1 MPFDYYIDTSHRL
14 VATMVKGILTP
25 FELLRHQ
32 DRVKD
37 DPEFDPTFW
46 QLHDVRNA
54 DFTEVQPSCV
64 EALAELA
71 VPKRGTRRA
80 IVVGTAQAHELAQ
93 LFEGLLAGTGEQ
105 IRIFRDLDAAR
116 TWLELPPES
125 SKGPSTWLSQEL
137 RPLPRKQL
145 QITVLC
151 RSGIREGI
159 GQLVNVSLSGALL
172 ECSVMSPPPGTIV
185 TIQFL
190 PRQSD
195 AETPVELKGRVLRYT
210 SKGFA
215 IKFLTITK
223 ELEQLVE
230 SSS

>member
-37 DPEFDPTFW
+37 DPEFDP
-46 QLHDVRNA
+46 
-54 DFTEVQPSCV
+54 VQPSCV

-93 LFEGLLAGTGEQ
+93 LFEGLLEGTGEQ

-190 PRQSD
+190 PRQTRKPRSN
-195 AETPVELKGRVLRYT
+195 
-210 SKGFA
+210 
-215 IKFLTITK
+215 
-223 ELEQLVE
+223 
-230 SSS
+230 

>member
-14 VATMVKGILTP
+14 VATLVKGILTP

-54 DFTEVQPSCV
+54 DFTAVQPSCV

-80 IVVGTAQAHELAQ
+80 IVVGTALAHELAQ

-125 SKGPSTWLSQEL
+125 SKGSSTWLSQEL
-137 RPLPRKQL
+137 RPLPRNQL

-172 ECSVMSPPPGTIV
+172 ECSVMSPPPHDPI
-185 TIQFL
+185 
-190 PRQSD
+190 P
-195 AETPVELKGRVLRYT
+195 TPAVRRGNPGRIEGKGSPLH
-210 SKGFA
+210 
-215 IKFLTITK
+215 
-223 ELEQLVE
+223 E
-230 SSS
+230 